1 MSVPALNIGGWYD
14 VFLRSTLGS
23 YASMKAESATARSRS
38 GQRLVIGPWVHGW
51 NTRKAG
57 EIDFGPNAVIDAEAL
72 QGEWFD
78 HWLKDKPLLDIA
90 PVRIFVMGDN
100 EWRDES
106 TWPLAR
112 AKATPFYFHQNGDLS
127 RARPEMQEAFQRY
140 HYDPTDPVPTLG
152 GNIMRP
158 ELRGPYDQAPLD
170 DRKDI
175 LRFISAPV
183 TDRLEITGP
192 ITAALFVESTA
203 VDTDFMAK
211 LIVIKPDGRAF
222 NLVDGVLRTRFREG
236 YEAPKLMEPGK
247 RYRLELDL
255 WATSYALAPG
265 DRLRVDVTS
274 SNFPRLARNPN
285 TGAAF
290 AETTK
295 LIPAEQTIHLSRD
308 AASHI
313 VLPIIPNE

>member
-1 MSVPALNIGGWYD
+1 
-14 VFLRSTLGS
+14 
-23 YASMKAESATARSRS
+23 MKIEGATTQARD
-38 GQRLVIGPWVHGW
+38 GQRLIIGPWVHGW

-78 HWLKDKPLLDIA
+78 HWLKGAPLPKSA
-90 PVRIFVMGDN
+90 PVQIFVMGDN
-100 EWRDES
+100 QWRSES
-106 TWPLAR
+106 TWPLPR
-112 AKATPFYFHQNGDLS
+112 AKATPFYLHQNGELS
-127 RARPEMQEAFQRY
+127 ETLPTAQAASQSYR
-140 HYDPTDPVPTLG
+140 YDPANPVPTLG

-158 ELRGPYDQAPLD
+158 ELRGPYDQAPLN

-175 LRFISAPV
+175 LRFVSAPV

-192 ITAALFVESTA
+192 ITAVLFIESSA

-211 LIVIKPDGRAF
+211 LIVVKPDGRAF
-222 NLVDGVLRTRFREG
+222 NLVDGGLRTRFREG
-236 YEAPKLMEPGK
+236 YEAPKLMEPGQ

-285 TGAAF
+285 TGAPF
-290 AETTK
+290 AETTE
-295 LIPAEQTIHLSRD
+295 LVAAEQTIHLSHD
-308 AASHI
+308 APSHI
-313 VLPIIPNE
+313 MLPIIPNE